1 MKCAY
6 AMLAKLAKKKSRKL
20 KSKKK
25 VTVPADVGH
34 KEVQLVAFVDA
45 RRPDGAVSAVQCV
58 AAVALPVVQ
67 FARG

>member
-1 MKCAY
+1 
-6 AMLAKLAKKKSRKL
+6 MLAKLKRKKKEQK
-20 KSKKK
+20 KSEKK

-34 KEVQLVAFVDA
+34 KEVQLVALVDA